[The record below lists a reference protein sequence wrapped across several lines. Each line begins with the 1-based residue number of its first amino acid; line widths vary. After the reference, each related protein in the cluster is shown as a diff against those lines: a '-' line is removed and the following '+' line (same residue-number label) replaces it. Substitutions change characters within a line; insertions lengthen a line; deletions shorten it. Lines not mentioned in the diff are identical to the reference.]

1 MEMKDK
7 DIKEGLFKR
16 LWKLGEAEDKYKKL
30 SIQQDWT
37 KKEREEENKL
47 HEEARAKETTS
58 GGRGGGRGGDT
69 SVQGARPTPWASKVV
84 QIIPKRDEMAE

>member
-7 DIKEGLFKR
+7 DTKEGLFKR

-37 KKEREEENKL
+37 KKEREEEQKL
-47 HEEARAKETTS
+47 YEEAHAKETTS
-58 GGRGGGRGGDT
+58 GGTHRYRVRG
-69 SVQGARPTPWASKVV
+69 PPWARKVV
-84 QIIPKRDEMAE
+84 QIIPKRDETAE

>member
-7 DIKEGLFKR
+7 DTKEGLFKR

-37 KKEREEENKL
+37 KKEREEEKKL
-47 HEEARAKETTS
+47 YEEAHAKEITS
-58 GGRGGGRGGDT
+58 GGGGGGGGGHIGT
-69 SVQGARPTPWASKVV
+69 GCEAHLGREK
-84 QIIPKRDEMAE
+84 